1 MRMQRTYLTQAF
13 TLLKQNRLFS
23 MLYIVGTGLAIAMT
37 VIVAVVYYVK
47 LAPIYPEEN
56 RKNTLYLTHVSF
68 KSEQESRTYQS
79 ALSYRALQEWIYPLK
94 NVVAVSAR
102 FSNAMDYYIQ
112 PADRSGD
119 FRPALKLVD
128 PAFFRI
134 YALQFL
140 EGHPFT
146 EADLA
151 SGIHTAVI
159 SDDLAR
165 RLFGTTEGVVG
176 RSFSMDYVNY
186 HVCGVVRGA
195 SFLTRQ
201 SYAQVYAPY
210 SIESNYKDPV
220 VSSFPYCGLF
230 NVTFLVKD
238 NAQAKALRAE
248 IKDLIRR
255 VNAQYKGQWQME
267 LWEQPTSHALSVF
280 KEYPADTSFSSW
292 KVAGRLTLWVLVLL
306 LVPSLNL
313 NGLIASR
320 MESRLPEMGV
330 RKSFGASRSALLSQ
344 VMWEN
349 FFLTLVGGLLGLLV
363 AWIMLYVGRG
373 WIFMLFD
380 SWPMDIP
387 EGANLYVSGEMLFA
401 PVVFLIAFLLC
412 LVLNLLSALW
422 PAWMSLR
429 KPIVYSLY
437 EKDNPKK
444 LSGYVEIDYK
454 KSLEPSP
461 S

>member
-1 MRMQRTYLTQAF
+1 MRMRRTYLTQAF

-94 NVVAVSAR
+94 NVVVVSAC
-102 FSNAMDYYIQ
+102 FSYATDYYVQ

-134 YALQFL
+134 YKLQFL
-140 EGHPFT
+140 EGHPFA
-146 EADLA
+146 EADLV

-186 HVCGVVRGA
+186 RVCGVVRGA

-201 SYAQVYAPY
+201 SYAQVYVPY

-220 VSSFPYCGLF
+220 DSSFPYCGQF
-230 NVTFLVKD
+230 DVTFLVKD

-248 IKDLIRR
+248 IKDLTRR
-255 VNAQYKGQWQME
+255 VNTQYKGQWQME
-267 LWEQPTSHALSVF
+267 LWEQPTSHVLSVF
-280 KEYPADTSFSSW
+280 KDYPADTSFSSW
-292 KVAGRLTLWVLVLL
+292 KVVGRLILWVLVLL
-306 LVPSLNL
+306 VVPSLNL

-349 FFLTLVGGLLGLLV
+349 FFLTLVGGVLGLLV
-363 AWIMLYVGRG
+363 AWIMLYVGRE

-380 SWPMDIP
+380 YWPMDIP
-387 EGANLYVSGEMLFA
+387 EGANLYVSSEMLFA

-437 EKDNPKK
+437 EKR
-444 LSGYVEIDYK
+444 
-454 KSLEPSP
+454 
-461 S
+461 